1 MRSTKSFWRNWRGLM
16 LTHRLNCA
24 GSTRPSAISCLKA
37 WQASSTI
44 QVPTSRINPLSS
56 STLMNS
62 VGDCAP
68 SSGWFQRT
76 SASAPT
82 MRLSRASTWGW

>member
-1 MRSTKSFWRNWRGLM
+1 MRSTKSFWRNCRGLM
-16 LTHRLNCA
+16 FTHRLKSS
-24 GSTRPSAISCLKA
+24 GSTRPLAIIR
-37 WQASSTI
+37 WQAWHASSRI
-44 QVPTSRINPLSS
+44 QVPTSRIRPLSS

-62 VGDCAP
+62 EGDCAP

-82 MRLSRASTWGW
+82 MRLSRASSCGW